1 MFRGL
6 VIGLALAL
14 TPAPAFAVINQAV
27 KDACR
32 KEYLAFCSGTAIP
45 SEELRGCFRAHMLQ
59 LSNGCLKA
67 LADNKEATKADVDMY
82 LAANRKT
89 K

>member
-32 KEYLAFCSGTAIP
+32 KEYLAFCSGMAIP

-67 LADNKEATKADVDMY
+67 LADNKEATKADVEMY
-82 LAANRKT
+82 LAVNRKT

>member
-32 KEYLAFCSGTAIP
+32 NENLAFCNGMKIP
-45 SEELRGCFRAHMLQ
+45 SEELRGCFRAHMQ
-59 LSNGCLKA
+59 
-67 LADNKEATKADVDMY
+67 
-82 LAANRKT
+82 
-89 K
+89 

>member
-1 MFRGL
+1 M
-6 VIGLALAL
+6 LAA
-14 TPAPAFAVINQAV
+14 T
-27 KDACR
+27 
-32 KEYLAFCSGTAIP
+32 
-45 SEELRGCFRAHMLQ
+45 RAHMLQ

-67 LADNKEATKADVDMY
+67 LVDNKEATKADADKY

>member
-32 KEYLAFCSGTAIP
+32 KEYLAFCSGMAIP
-45 SEELRGCFRAHMLQ
+45 SEELRGCFRTHMLQ

-67 LADNKEATKADVDMY
+67 LADNKEATKADVEMY